1 MNTKLW
7 LCLKESF
14 EIAGGKSWCA
24 VKYYAVWHTQGN
36 ERKFGKANENR
47 GLSGLSCCGRS
58 GFFDM
63 KYRQFVSNKTK
74 IFSNIDIS
82 K

>member
-1 MNTKLW
+1 MNTK

-36 ERKFGKANENR
+36 EKKLGQANENR
-47 GLSGLSCCGRS
+47 GLSGPSCSGRL
-58 GFFDM
+58 GLFDM
-63 KYRQFVSNKTK
+63 K
-74 IFSNIDIS
+74 
-82 K
+82 